1 MTNETPP
8 VAGSVTDLL
17 NTGSE
22 ALRFFELFEP
32 PYLKWVG
39 DKNPG
44 YKSYGE
50 LHALYYQQN
59 GLNEDSFGNA
69 ASTLQEVL
77 GRVEDHHG
85 QLRQRAQNLPSVWSG
100 QAAANALDMVSGQL
114 SMAEADKAVVKNV
127 HAELSDSVSE
137 LRAAVSLKSALVGA
151 ILEDGNM
158 TILEGKS
165 PEDVYTVI
173 EGAEHLGVTHAWG
186 SAMQNLER
194 IFPDMYTNVS
204 APRGFLND
212 AVQWVSLGFIGPG
225 SPTTH
230 SIETFCKDWL
240 VEFAA
245 EYERLI
251 GVFVTACTE
260 TDRLVREEYDRIVA
274 AFRGLSEEPYPCP
287 RGTPQPTTPQTTTG
301 APVTT
306 GAPTTTSGAPSTT
319 TAPSPATTPSTTT
332 TAPGE
337 NPLAGLTQLGTQLA
351 SSGLGTQLAQGVS
364 QLVSSAAEQVGN
376 TLEQLRADAEQQ
388 IDADGD
394 GQPDNPAEDPEDPGK
409 ADEGDKGIEL
419 DGKEYKLELGPDGRL
434 QLVVTGQE
442 GEPQTYRVEI
452 GADGKPVI
460 VEAGA
465 GEEQE
470 AGSSDSGE
478 GQPAGQPP
486 APPTGKK
493 EEDTEHQPQ
502 NYPARPEA
510 DNEDEHEA
518 PQAPPGHTPQDGEQQ
533 DGEVPPTPP
542 VDTGAQLAEAGP
554 L

>member
-17 NTGSE
+17 NKGSE

-59 GLNEDSFGNA
+59 GLNEDSFRNA
-69 ASTLQEVL
+69 ATTLQEVL

-85 QLRQRAQNLPSVWSG
+85 QLRQFAQNLPSVWSG
-100 QAAANALDMVSGQL
+100 QAAANASDMVAGQL

-137 LRAAVSLKSALVGA
+137 LRAAVSLKSALVGT

-158 TILEGKS
+158 TILEGKT
-165 PEDVYTVI
+165 PEDIYTII
-173 EGAEHLGVTHAWG
+173 EGAEHLGVTHSWG
-186 SAMQNLER
+186 SAMGNLER
-194 IFPDMYTNVS
+194 IFPNMYS
-204 APRGFLND
+204 DIGAPRGILND
-212 AVQWVSLGFIGPG
+212 VVQSISFGFIGPG

-240 VEFAA
+240 VLFAA
-245 EYERLI
+245 EYERLVGEFI
-251 GVFVTACTE
+251 TACTE

-274 AFRGLSEEPYPCP
+274 AFKGLSEEPYPCP
-287 RGTPQPTTPQTTTG
+287 QGTQQPTTPQTTTG
-301 APVTT
+301 APSTT

-319 TAPSPATTPSTTT
+319 TAPSAATTPSTTT

-337 NPLAGLTQLGTQLA
+337 NPLSALTQLGTQLA

-388 IDADGD
+388 VDTDGD
-394 GQPDNPAEDPEDPGK
+394 GQPDDPAGGPEEPGK
-409 ADEGDKGIEL
+409 ANEDDKGIEL
-419 DGKEYKLELGPDGRL
+419 GGKEYKLELGPDGKL

-460 VEAGA
+460 VGA
-465 GEEQE
+465 ETGDEQE
-470 AGSSDSGE
+470 PGSPDSGE
-478 GQPAGQPP
+478 GQPTGQPP
-486 APPTGKK
+486 APPAGKK
-493 EEDTEHQPQ
+493 EDDTEHHPQ
-502 NYPARPEA
+502 DYPAQPEA
-510 DNEDEHEA
+510 DNENEQET
-518 PQAPPGHTPQDGEQQ
+518 PQAPPGQTQHD
-533 DGEVPPTPP
+533 DPPAPP